1 MTRST
6 LIAILSR
13 LYSAAETATSVGSL
27 AESLDLT
34 PGQVATGLR
43 CLEDQGLV
51 DARRIRL
58 TLSGLAIA
66 AAVASGAKAPRLRA
80 VLSPV
85 LRRRLEAA

>member
-13 LYSAAETATSVGSL
+13 LYSAAETATSVTRLADSL
-27 AESLDLT
+27 GLT
-34 PGQVATGLR
+34 PAQVATGLR
-43 CLEDQGLV
+43 ALDQQGLV

-66 AAVASGAKAPRLRA
+66 SAVASGAKAPMLRPPLRRALRA
-80 VLSPV
+80 
-85 LRRRLEAA
+85 A